1 MAVGEQD
8 RRPVGAHDDAGCAG
22 GIVGDVIFLQV
33 LIVDAE
39 RAAGEDGK
47 IFARG
52 GQVED
57 LFVGGQT
64 CSHRT
69 ARSLSETKCRS

>member
-8 RRPVGAHDDAGCAG
+8 RRPVVAHDDAGCAG

-33 LIVDAE
+33 LIIDAE

-57 LFVGGQT
+57 LFVGGW
-64 CSHRT
+64 SRR
-69 ARSLSETKCRS
+69 AYFVNERYAPLE